1 MKQFRVLPLVL
12 ALGLGLA
19 GCAGEDGSNGAQGIQ
34 GEKGDTGPQGEKG
47 DTGTTGNT
55 GATGATGATGPQ
67 GPQGDPASTAKAI
80 DLTILHMNDHH
91 SHLEEDDFDFDL
103 SGLSL
108 TTKADNNGNPID
120 IAEVE
125 VTYGGFPMMVSL
137 FDTLE
142 SQNNNVLK
150 LHSGD
155 AITGTLFYTLFNGVA
170 DAAMM
175 NQICFDA
182 FALGNHEFDGGDD
195 GLSYFL
201 DALNSSACE
210 TPALAANVAPHAG
223 SAIAEGYIQ
232 PYTTFEFEGEKVGVI
247 GIDIA
252 SKTKNSSF
260 PDDGT
265 QFLDETTTAQQYIDE
280 LGGMGVN
287 KIILM
292 THYQYGNDLALAAA
306 LSGVDVIVG
315 GDSHTLLGDN
325 TFSEVGIG
333 SPAGEYPT
341 VVTNADSETVCVV
354 QAWEY
359 AHIMGKLDV
368 SFDENGVVTSCGGN
382 PYVPISDNYVY
393 ESKFDASGN
402 DTASDSLSGNDQFL
416 VTQALTA
423 HPELVVTRPDSVTV
437 DLLSTYSSQADVLK
451 QQVIGTVA
459 ENLCLERIPNQG
471 RTTICTVEDTY
482 QQGSDISNLVAKAF
496 MTVTPTADIG
506 IQNGGGVRVDVAA
519 GDFTLGDAY
528 TLLPFSNTLVTLEMT
543 GQQIKDVLEEALDYA
558 LSPQGSTGAYPYA
571 SGLRFDVDASQSAGN
586 RFSNLEVNSRVAGD
600 WAPIDLSATYTIVT
614 NNFIAG
620 GRDGYLTFATI
631 TGDAYV
637 DTFTE
642 YAQGFIDYVEGLT
655 NNSEELTKLPAA
667 EYSTQSFTDT
677 DGCVHTTNPTNDGCT
692 FAADPQP

>member
-1 MKQFRVLPLVL
+1 MKVLKYAAL
-12 ALGLGLA
+12 ALAIGLA
-19 GCAGEDGSNGAQGIQ
+19 GCAGEDGKDGANGLN
-34 GEKGDTGPQGEKG
+34 
-47 DTGTTGNT
+47 GTNGQDAPT
-55 GATGATGATGPQ
+55 AT
-67 GPQGDPASTAKAI
+67 AI

-91 SHLEEDDFDFDL
+91 SHLEADDFGFDV
-103 SGLSL
+103 SGLTLSA
-108 TTKADNNGNPID
+108 KADNNGTPID

-137 FDTLE
+137 FNTLE
-142 SQNNNVLK
+142 SQNDNVLK

-170 DAAMM
+170 DAEMM

-182 FALGNHEFDGGDD
+182 FALGNHEFDNGDA
-195 GLSYFL
+195 GLANFL

-210 TPALAANVAPHAG
+210 TPALAANVVPHSE

-232 PYTTFEFEGEKVGVI
+232 PYTTFEFDGEKVGVI
-247 GIDIA
+247 GLDIA

-260 PDDGT
+260 PDEGT
-265 QFLDETTTAQQYIDE
+265 EFLDETTTAQQYIDE
-280 LGGMGVN
+280 LEAMGIN

-292 THYQYGNDLALAAA
+292 THYQYSNDLELAAA

-315 GDSHTLLGDN
+315 GDSHTLLGDS
-325 TFSEVGIG
+325 TFTEVGINEPSG
-333 SPAGEYPT
+333 DYPT
-341 VVTNADSETVCVV
+341 VVTNADNETVCVV

-368 SFDENGVVTSCGGN
+368 SFDADGVVTSCGGH
-382 PYVPISDNYVY
+382 PYAPISTNYVY
-393 ESKFDASGN
+393 ESEFDAEG
-402 DTASDSLSGNDQFL
+402 DDIASDSLTGHDQFL

-423 HPELVVTRPDSVTV
+423 HPELVVTQEDATSAALMAAFSEET
-437 DLLSTYSSQADVLK
+437 DVLV
-451 QQVIGTVA
+451 QQVIGTVS
-459 ENLCLERIPNQG
+459 EDLCLERIPNQG
-471 RTTICTVEDTY
+471 RTSICDVADTY
-482 QQGSDISNLVAKAF
+482 LQGSDISNLVAKAF

-519 GDFTLGDAY
+519 GDFSIGDAY

-543 GQQIKDVLEEALDYA
+543 GQQIKDVLEEALDFA
-558 LSPQGSTGAYPYA
+558 LDADGSTGAYPYA
-571 SGLRFDVDASQSAGN
+571 SGLRFDVDASQTQGS

-600 WAPIDLSATYTIVT
+600 WTALDLTATYTVVT

-655 NNSEELTKLPAA
+655 ENSEELAKVPAD
-667 EYSTQSFTDT
+667 EYSTQSYTNS
-677 DGCVHTTNPTNDGCT
+677 DGCAHTTNPTNDGCT
-692 FAADPQP
+692 FDADAG